1 MGFSS
6 EEYIDM
12 CDKMMAE
19 LNEAELK
26 KGLHNLF
33 THGEECYEI
42 EKDGSIKCIDN
53 VDIVNLK
60 NAEIEQQYFS
70 PEEIIKK
77 FNEDER

>member
-6 EEYIDM
+6 EEYIEM
-12 CDKMMAE
+12 YDKMMAE

-33 THGEECYEI
+33 AYGEECYEI

-77 FNEDER
+77 FNED